1 MGLSRF
7 VSTRFHVLFHSPAG
21 VLFTFPSRYYALSVI
36 TEYLALEDGP
46 PSFRQGFSCPALLT
60 NNSPSPI
67 HFAYGTITVYGAAF
81 QPASTMDWFG
91 NSTIEDQLNDGCR
104 TTPTYATP
112 DRLHVCGLGSS
123 RFARHYYGNL
133 V

>member
-36 TEYLALEDGP
+36 TAYLALEDGP

-60 NNSPSPI
+60 NNASRPL
-67 HFAYGTITVYGAAF
+67 HFTYGTITLFGAAF
-81 QPASTMDWFG
+81 QPTSVMQRFCDSTDE
-91 NSTIEDQLNDGCR
+91 NQLVDGCR
-104 TTPTYATP
+104 ATPYHATP
-112 DRLHVCGLGSS
+112 DRLHVIGLGFS

-133 V
+133 G